1 VVHFEVVQRLHAPV
15 DAVEAALVD
24 PQFLEA
30 LAKLPKLG
38 RPVLIEQRPMGD
50 RFFQRVRYDFAGE
63 LSSTVKAFIDPSRLS
78 WVEESTQ
85 DRRTHLTD
93 IAIVPDY
100 YNSIF
105 ECFGIIRLE
114 VDRADGLTVRT
125 AAGEVNVRV
134 PLVGGK
140 AEAAIISGLREHADL
155 EAEML
160 DKWVSTEPDRRSVG

>member
-1 VVHFEVVQRLHAPV
+1 MHFEVVQRLHAPIE
-15 DAVEAALVD
+15 AVEAALVD
-24 PQFLEA
+24 PDFLAA

-38 RPVLIEQRPMGD
+38 RPVLLEQRPMGD
-50 RFFQRVRYDFAGE
+50 RVFQRVRYDFAGD
-63 LSSTVKAFIDPSRLS
+63 LSSTVKTFIDPARLS

-85 DRRTHLTD
+85 DRQTHLTD

-100 YNSIF
+100 YSSIF

-114 VDRADGLTVRT
+114 VDDTDGMTVRT

-134 PLVGGK
+134 PLFGGK

-160 DKWVSTEPDRRSVG
+160 DKWVTTEPDRRNVT